1 MSTPLLVRIV
11 IDPTVASLG
20 YGIEYSYSIMERAR
34 FGALQGDRML
44 AMPTIA
50 NVGHEV
56 WSKKESFISE
66 EEQPGW
72 GCQEE
77 RSIGWEAATAGALL
91 QAGMDILVM
100 RNPKA
105 VGLVKKLI
113 YDMMLDNS

>member
-1 MSTPLLVRIV
+1 
-11 IDPTVASLG
+11 
-20 YGIEYSYSIMERAR
+20 
-34 FGALQGDRML
+34 ML

-113 YDMMLDNS
+113 DDMMQDNN